1 MQTDSALRKNL
12 QSYILFFEFDF
23 SRFFKENKIK
33 NIVLISF

>member
-1 MQTDSALRKNL
+1 MQTDSGPNKNL
-12 QSYILFFEFDF
+12 RCYIPFFEFDF